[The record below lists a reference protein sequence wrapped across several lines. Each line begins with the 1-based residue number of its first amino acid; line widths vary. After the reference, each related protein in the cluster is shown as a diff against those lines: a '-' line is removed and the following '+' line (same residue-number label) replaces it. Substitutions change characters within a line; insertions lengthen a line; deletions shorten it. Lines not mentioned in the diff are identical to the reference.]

1 MLFFEVIFHTDWTV
15 LALRVN
21 SAYLPVRQ
29 KAMQKASLVRVYCHP
44 PPFCTPR
51 NPPRSEHTLLG
62 RMRTRPQALL
72 CPCPAPQRCA
82 AHSSLWVAG
91 LGETCNSWSLALP
104 RDSERC
110 KQLVPHRGWITYSQ
124 QTFSSWLNEVNEHL
138 MPASMRVC
146 SPLSNIG
153 DDSVVAIKALLNF
166 FFSSCFSILFFN
178 LQQ

>member
-91 LGETCNSWSLALP
+91 LGETDVIAGLWHCHVIRKGASSSYHTVAELP
-104 RDSERC
+104 IHSRHFLLDWMRLMNILC
-110 KQLVPHRGWITYSQ
+110 LPAWGCVVLY
-124 QTFSSWLNEVNEHL
+124 QT
-138 MPASMRVC
+138 
-146 SPLSNIG
+146 
-153 DDSVVAIKALLNF
+153 
-166 FFSSCFSILFFN
+166 
-178 LQQ
+178 